1 MARTRHIHKRM
12 NQRGIQQVMLDLVKQ
27 FGVDNGDKII
37 LNQQALKVA
46 IAECKKV
53 EKLMQKME
61 SKGGL
66 VLVEVDGV
74 ELTTYPLNSYKRSKA
89 HIH

>member
-1 MARTRHIHKRM
+1 M